1 MNRGPALYLWD
12 GLLLAEM
19 ALVEQG
25 ISTGLRGWGSG
36 SQHGIWFSQG
46 SSTRVGYWNM
56 VTGLG
61 GVIEDRLGRL

>member
-1 MNRGPALYLWD
+1 MNRGPALDLWD

-36 SQHGIWFSQG
+36 SQHGIWSSQPG
-46 SSTRVGYWNM
+46 VLYQSWVLEYGDRVGW
-56 VTGLG
+56 G
-61 GVIEDRLGRL
+61 D